1 MTNKSSVNPLK
12 RKTVDPNFTNDYK
25 RDSKR
30 QSFYASQPQNRESI
44 PKRLNEALDS
54 YNQDFLV
61 LAKWLSR
68 LGELEKSEVDL
79 RNKMWMNK
87 NFNIEYA
94 FKLLNPVNGVIT
106 LENLYSALTTN
117 LDIEVN
123 DKTMMNDIIN
133 RLAYIKPNKLV
144 LSDMTF
150 FEPTVNDESYKFYK
164 ANYDRIQNT
173 RDMSWVQTYKE
184 LWEAMLETVRQRR
197 AIQNIMVT
205 THPNAVDNLY
215 KDYNLRKL
223 HK

>member
-1 MTNKSSVNPLK
+1 
-12 RKTVDPNFTNDYK
+12 
-25 RDSKR
+25 
-30 QSFYASQPQNRESI
+30 
-44 PKRLNEALDS
+44 
-54 YNQDFLV
+54 
-61 LAKWLSR
+61 
-68 LGELEKSEVDL
+68 
-79 RNKMWMNK
+79 MNK

-205 THPNAVDNLY
+205 KHPNAVDSLY